1 VERKRISLHSEHKK
15 HATKRSPWEKEGKFR
30 YLNRKLDAVR
40 RETRQG
46 FRHVEKQLQ
55 IVLNCLAPFLEI
67 DSDYL
72 VSVVCLDEGDRA
84 LLDYLRG
91 KGSIGITPTEACAAK
106 ELERFRFKR
115 FHITRRI
122 QRMNKRLKED
132 IGKPVAASY
141 NRRWVITRF
150 AQRAFNATKEE
161 IEMGKL
167 NFS

>member
-1 VERKRISLHSEHKK
+1 MQSEQKK
-15 HATKRSPWEKEGKFR
+15 YATKRSLWEKEGKFR
-30 YLNRKLDAVR
+30 YLNRKLDAIQ

-46 FRHVEKQLQ
+46 FRHVEKHLR

-72 VSVVCLDEGDRA
+72 VSVTCQDEGDRA
-84 LLDYLRG
+84 LLDYLRS

-106 ELERFRFKR
+106 ELLRFRFKP

-122 QRMNKRLKED
+122 QRMNRRFEED

-150 AQRAFNATKEE
+150 AQQAFNV
-161 IEMGKL
+161 
-167 NFS
+167 

>member
-1 VERKRISLHSEHKK
+1 VERKRISLQSEQKN
-15 HATKRSPWEKEGKFR
+15 HATRRSPWDKEGKFR

-46 FRHVEKQLQ
+46 FRHVEKQLR
-55 IVLNCLAPFLEI
+55 IILNCLAPFLEI

-72 VSVVCLDEGDRA
+72 VSVVCQDEGDRA
-84 LLDYLRG
+84 LLDYLRNR
-91 KGSIGITPTEACAAK
+91 GSVGITPTEACAAE
-106 ELERFRFKR
+106 ELERFRFKP

-122 QRMNKRLKED
+122 QRMNRRLEED

-150 AQRAFNATKEE
+150 AQRAFNSTKKETNMD
-161 IEMGKL
+161 ING
-167 NFS
+167 S

>member
-1 VERKRISLHSEHKK
+1 MERKRLSLQPDDKK
-15 HATKRSPWEKEGKFR
+15 RAMRRSPWDKEGKFR

-46 FRHVEKQLQ
+46 FRHVEKQLR
-55 IVLNCLAPFLEI
+55 IILNCLAPFLEI

-72 VSVVCLDEGDRA
+72 VSVVCRDEGDRA
-84 LLDYLRG
+84 LLHYLRS
-91 KGSIGITPTEACAAK
+91 KGSIGITPTEACGAE
-106 ELERFRFKR
+106 ELERFRFKP

-122 QRMNKRLKED
+122 QRMNRRLEED

-150 AQRAFNATKEE
+150 IHQAFNATNEKTNRD
-161 IEMGKL
+161 ING
-167 NFS
+167 S